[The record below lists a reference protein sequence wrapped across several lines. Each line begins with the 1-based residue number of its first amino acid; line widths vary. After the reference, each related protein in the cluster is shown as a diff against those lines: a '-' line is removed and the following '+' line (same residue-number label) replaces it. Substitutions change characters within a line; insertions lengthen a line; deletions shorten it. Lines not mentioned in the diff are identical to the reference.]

1 MNASIED
8 EEINT
13 YDVVSFTKPPLDWF
27 MHRIQSTRCTSK
39 LLTSLLN
46 GSALAVSDGSYFPN
60 ERVGACAW
68 IISSSDGSEWI
79 QGGGVIPG
87 PSGE

>member
-1 MNASIED
+1 M
-8 EEINT
+8 
-13 YDVVSFTKPPLDWF
+13 DV
-27 MHRIQSTRCTSK
+27 
-39 LLTSLLN
+39 
-46 GSALAVSDGSYFPN
+46 SYFPN

-87 PSGE
+87 PSGEQSSYRSELGGQTGIAAICNSLILPNTVLGASRNITTV